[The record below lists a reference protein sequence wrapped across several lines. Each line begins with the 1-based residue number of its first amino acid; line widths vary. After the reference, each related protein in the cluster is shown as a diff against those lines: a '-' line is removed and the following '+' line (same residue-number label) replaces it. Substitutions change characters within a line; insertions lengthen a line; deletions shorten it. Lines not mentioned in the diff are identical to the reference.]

1 MGAPGALPAPAS
13 AARPGHGHA
22 PSRDSPARDNPAVSR
37 SAKTRQAAL
46 QSLRLALSSRS
57 LSEFLLERRLTL
69 SDSLEKCLKKGQG
82 TGGQGPAGPVIR
94 V

>member
-1 MGAPGALPAPAS
+1 MT
-13 AARPGHGHA
+13 ARGL
-22 PSRDSPARDNPAVSR
+22 SR

-46 QSLRLALSSRS
+46 QSLRLALSSKT

-82 TGGQGPAGPVIR
+82 AGGRGSARPLSR